1 MPPILAQFT
10 KILEDIGINS
20 EGLDKIRLGR
30 GVIGKSTYVAIAAL
44 AVLGLVASRVT
55 NEWFLISIAV
65 GVLLLFG
72 AFFFGSMKYAKENPG
87 SALLEG
93 AELITWRKQELA
105 AKFLPNPPVTPPI
118 LDPGPNTEGSEQK

>member
-1 MPPILAQFT
+1 MAQFN
-10 KILEDIGINS
+10 KILEEIGIT
-20 EGLDKIRLGR
+20 EGLDKIKLGR

-44 AVLGLVASRVT
+44 GVLALVASRVT

-65 GVLLLFG
+65 GVVLLFG

-87 SALLEG
+87 AALLEG

-105 AKFLPNPPVTPPI
+105 AKHLPNPPTTPPI
-118 LDPGPNTEGSEQK
+118 LDPGKQIEGTEQE